1 MLRSAVFQLAG
12 AFRSAVETMVQTGNV
27 PMHIQGFHADAAGS
41 FLSSWATI

>member
-27 PMHIQGFHADAAGS
+27 PMHIQGFPRGCCGIISELMD
-41 FLSSWATI
+41 